1 MDITELINEVIEE
14 TFNRASEEEDYS
26 IIASIYYRGLDK
38 IYRIIN
44 DGL

>member
-1 MDITELINEVIEE
+1 MEITDIINEVIEE
-14 TFNRASEEEDYS
+14 TFLRASEEENDS